1 MRNLGPLFFYKE
13 IMFVCGKYSVLSRLI
28 VFGCFVWFLL
38 FSLAGEVQAK
48 MVAVDRDRINVRNG
62 PGLNYSILWHVDRGY
77 PLQVIG
83 SQKDWYRVRDFE
95 GDVGWV
101 YKPLTG
107 STAHVVVKKPEIHVR
122 SGPGTSYRI
131 VAKAREGVVFR
142 TLARQK
148 GWVKVRHRNGTTGWV
163 ARHLVW
169 GW

>member
-1 MRNLGPLFFYKE
+1 MFSLLTRCCLVVFLFF
-13 IMFVCGKYSVLSRLI
+13 
-28 VFGCFVWFLL
+28 FLTGA
-38 FSLAGEVQAK
+38 SQAK
-48 MVAVDRDRINVRNG
+48 MVAVDRDRINVRSG
-62 PGLNYSILWHVDRGY
+62 PGQNYSILWSLERGF

-83 SQKDWYRVRDFE
+83 SRRDWYRVRDFE

-107 STAHVVVKKPEIHVR
+107 AKAHVVVKKPEINVR
-122 SGPGTSYRI
+122 SGPGTNYRI

-142 TLARQK
+142 TIDRKK
-148 GWVKVRHRNGTTGWV
+148 GWVKVRHLNGTTGWV